1 MATSINKITVPLKLT
16 FLIFS
21 MVLNCMGI
29 IILQL
34 SEENISYGKLG
45 LLEAFKDL
53 PIAFISIFA
62 VSFISR
68 IGTKTSLISA
78 LLIVAVCS
86 VILPFVQV
94 FWFYKLWFAII
105 GACFALGKICV
116 FNIIKNNIFD
126 EKTLTKTMSS
136 VEASFMVGIF
146 VVNTGF
152 GWLISSQYGEFWKFG
167 FLGISLIS
175 FFTVY
180 LFLKTEITE
189 TENKNISLLPDLT
202 GFGKPA
208 FTAFFGLLFFI
219 VFTEQSFNSWLP
231 SFYKNHLGVD
241 SFFALQATSFLAVFS
256 YLGRIFTAQII
267 RRFDLSKYF
276 YICVS
281 MVLLILFLIIAI
293 QFFSNGKSAILIY
306 IFPVIGFFLAP
317 LYPVANSKMISSTD
331 KEKVNVLTSVI
342 VIFSSLGSSASSA
355 LISVLFQNQMLNYYA
370 VFIFLAVMTVF
381 IFGFSFFKAINQKY

>member
-1 MATSINKITVPLKLT
+1 MATNLRKITLQLKLT

-34 SEENISYGKLG
+34 SEENISYNKLG

-53 PIAFISIFA
+53 PIALISIFA
-62 VSFISR
+62 VGFISK

-116 FNIIKNNIFD
+116 YNIIKNNIID
-126 EKTLTKTMSS
+126 EKTLAKTMSS
-136 VEASFMVGIF
+136 VEASFMIGIF

-152 GWLISSQYGEFWKFG
+152 GWLISSKYGEFWKFG
-167 FLGISLIS
+167 FFGISLIS

-180 LFLKTEITE
+180 LFMKTEITE
-189 TENKNISLLPDLT
+189 TDNKRTTLLPDFK

-208 FTAFFGLLFFI
+208 FIAFFGLLFFI

-256 YLGRIFTAQII
+256 YLGRIFTAQMI

-276 YICVS
+276 YSCVS
-281 MVLLILFLIIAI
+281 MVLLILLSIILI
-293 QFFSNGKSAILIY
+293 QFGNDDKSAVLMF
-306 IFPVIGFFLAP
+306 IFPVVGFFLAP
-317 LYPVANSKMISSTD
+317 LYPVANSKMISSAD

-355 LISVLFQNQMLNYYA
+355 LISILFQNQMLNYYA
-370 VFIFLAVMTVF
+370 VFIFIAVSIVF
-381 IFGFSFFKAINQKY
+381 FFGISFFRLINQKS